1 MSSVIQHQ
9 KVARR
14 RNRSVNTTFSSTPN
28 TRGNNRLGHTTTGR
42 PGGLLR
48 SAAAVRREQ
57 RASNGVGFGS
67 ISVGSSVGTATV
79 LPFPSFSN
87 HRLFDFDPQDIP
99 LYSAAII
106 FALTVNILLL
116 SVGVDRIVLSNAV
129 SQVVLPPQQ
138 ELITRSL
145 VSPGPTAF
153 PGLDEAMSVDP
164 TRFSRL
170 EVEDYVVQPGD
181 TLSGIALRTGLR
193 MDTLISF
200 NRITDVRR
208 LQAGATY
215 QIPNRDGILHT
226 VRSGESIG
234 AIASRHGVA
243 VNTILDVNDLRNESV
258 TEGQVLF
265 IPGGQMNSTELR
277 IVLGELFAWPT
288 QGRFTSGFGMRP
300 DPFTG
305 QRRFHNGIDLANRPG
320 TPIRAAASGR
330 VVHVEE
336 QIANYGRF
344 VIIRHADGFQTLYA
358 HMNSFNVRLG
368 QSVSRGQQI
377 GTMGSTGRSTGPH
390 LHFSVIHNGTFVNPM
405 RYLH

>member
-14 RNRSVNTTFSSTPN
+14 RYRPVNTLFSSTSN
-28 TRGNNRLGHTTTGR
+28 THGAVRFNHTGSGR
-42 PGGLLR
+42 SGGLLR
-48 SAAAVRREQ
+48 TPAAVRREQ
-57 RASNGVGFGS
+57 RVGGDVVPGL
-67 ISVGSSVGTATV
+67 IGMSSSTGTATV
-79 LPFPSFSN
+79 LPFPSFST

-99 LYSAAII
+99 LYVAAVL
-106 FALTVNILLL
+106 FALVVNVLLL
-116 SVGVDRIVLSNAV
+116 AVGVDRIVLSNAA
-129 SQVVLPPQQ
+129 SRVVLPPQQ
-138 ELITRSL
+138 ELVTRSL
-145 VSPGPTAF
+145 VSPGLTAF

-181 TLSGIALRTGLR
+181 TLSDIALRTGLR

-200 NRITDVRR
+200 NRINDVRR

-215 QIPNRDGILHT
+215 QIPNRDGVLHT
-226 VRSGESIG
+226 VRSGESIV

-243 VNTILDVNDLRNESV
+243 VNTILDVNDLPNESV

-265 IPGGQMNSTELR
+265 IPGGQMNNTELR

-288 QGRFTSGFGMRP
+288 QGRFSSGFGMRP

-305 QRRFHNGIDLANRPG
+305 QRRFHNGIDIANRPG